1 MPHGRCWHGMPV
13 SSDRGAPVA
22 KSLAEAASAGGSA
35 PPAGRR
41 WAYVA
46 DEILRWTTEAPAAIL
61 LALEFVLL
69 LMGVIARYAFHRPMY
84 WVDELATT
92 LFLWLNMFGAAV
104 ALRRGEHMRLTA
116 FVRRTSPRVRAW
128 IDVAVMIVVATFVV
142 EMLIPTQKYVAAEAA
157 ITMPALQVSA
167 AYSVSA
173 VLVGMILMLI
183 IIIVRLAATA
193 SLRII
198 VSTVAL
204 LGAVSFLA
212 VLAKPVLNHL
222 GNLNLILFFV
232 VLVGVFVS
240 SSVPIAFGF
249 GVATLSYLAVA
260 TQMPLSVVVGRM
272 AEGMSAL
279 VLLAVPLFVFLG
291 LLIDMSGVTNALID
305 FIAALIG
312 HVRGGLGYV
321 LLVAMYFVSGISG
334 AKAADMA
341 AVAPVLFPEM
351 KRRGWEP
358 GELVGMLSASGAM
371 GETIP
376 PSLVVIIIGSV
387 TGVSIAALFT
397 GGLLPAAVAALSMAF
412 IVFMRSG
419 QERIS
424 GVARPTFTAILKKF
438 FIAAPALVLP
448 FLVLGAVIG
457 GIATATEVST
467 VGITYAA
474 LIGILVYRRFKWRR
488 IYPML
493 IETASLSG
501 AILLIIA
508 TATAMAWALTQS
520 GFSHSLVN
528 LMAGVPGGRSGF
540 IAASVVLFVLLGSF
554 LEGIPAVVLFGPL
567 LFPVSRMMGVHDV
580 HYAMLVILGM
590 GVGLFSPPFGVGFY
604 AACAIGKVSPDE
616 AMGRVFPYMAAVLA
630 ALIAVAAIP
639 WLSVGFLR
647 VR

>member
-1 MPHGRCWHGMPV
+1 MAKDIV
-13 SSDRGAPVA
+13 ETGAP
-22 KSLAEAASAGGSA
+22 GGSA
-35 PPAGRR
+35 LSGDRR
-41 WAYVA
+41 WVRVA
-46 DEILRWTTEAPAAIL
+46 DEILRWTTELPAAIL
-61 LALEFVLL
+61 LMLEFVLL
-69 LMGVIARYAFHRPMY
+69 LMGVVARYAFHRPMY

-116 FVRRTSPRVRAW
+116 FVRRTSPSVRAW
-128 IDVAVMIVVATFVV
+128 IDVAVMIVMAMFVV
-142 EMLIPTQKYVAAEAA
+142 EMLVPTKKYLAAEAA

-173 VLVGMILMLI
+173 VLAGMILMLI
-183 IIIVRLAATA
+183 IILVRLARTA
-193 SLRII
+193 SLRSF
-198 VSTVAL
+198 VSTIAL
-204 LGAVSFLA
+204 VGGVSLLA
-212 VLAKPVLNHL
+212 ILAKSPLARL

-249 GVATLSYLAVA
+249 GVATLSYLALT

-272 AEGMSAL
+272 AEGMSAM

-291 LLIDMSGVTNALID
+291 LLIEMSGVTTALID

-334 AKAADMA
+334 SKAADMA

-358 GELVGMLSASGAM
+358 GELVGMLSAAGAM

-387 TGVSIAALFT
+387 TGVSIAALFI
-397 GGLLPAAVAALSMAF
+397 GGLVPAAVAALSMAS
-412 IVFMRSG
+412 IVFLRSA
-419 QERIS
+419 QERVP
-424 GVARPTFTAILKKF
+424 GTARPPFTAILKKF
-438 FIAAPALVLP
+438 LIALPALALP

-457 GIATATEVST
+457 GVATATEVST
-467 VGITYAA
+467 VGIAYAVI
-474 LIGILVYRRFKWRR
+474 IGLTIYRRFEWRR
-488 IYPML
+488 VYPML
-493 IETASLSG
+493 VETASLSG
-501 AILLIIA
+501 AILIIIA

-520 GFSHSLVN
+520 GFSHSLVK
-528 LMAGVPGGRSGF
+528 LMVSMPGGRGGF

-567 LFPVSRMMGVHDV
+567 LFPVSRIMGVHDV
-580 HYAMLVILGM
+580 HYAMMVILGM

-630 ALIAVAAIP
+630 ALIVVAAIP

>member
-1 MPHGRCWHGMPV
+1 MTRAVVGIGATGGGALPESRWWVPAT
-13 SSDRGAPVA
+13 DR
-22 KSLAEAASAGGSA
+22 
-35 PPAGRR
+35 
-41 WAYVA
+41 
-46 DEILRWTTEAPAAIL
+46 ILRFATEVPAAIL
-61 LALEFVLL
+61 LVLEFILL
-69 LMGVIARYAFHRPMY
+69 LVGVIARYALRRPMY
-84 WVDELATT
+84 WGDELATV
-92 LFLWLNMFGAAV
+92 LFLWLNMFGAAI

-116 FVRRTSPRVRAW
+116 LVRRASSSMRAR
-128 IDVAVMIVVATFVV
+128 IDVAVMVVVGMFVV
-142 EMLIPTQKYVAAEAA
+142 QMLVPTKNYVIAEAA
-157 ITMPALQVSA
+157 ITLPALQVSA
-167 AYSVSA
+167 AYGVSA
-173 VLVGMILMLI
+173 VLAGMILMLI
-183 IIIVRLAATA
+183 VILSRLAAA
-193 SLRII
+193 SLRRLVGTIALVGGLI
-198 VSTVAL
+198 LLAILTKPL
-204 LGAVSFLA
+204 LGR
-212 VLAKPVLNHL
+212 L
-222 GNLNLILFFV
+222 GNINLVLFFV
-232 VLVGVFVS
+232 VMVGVLVS

-249 GVATLSYLAVA
+249 GVATLSYLALS

-272 AEGMSAL
+272 AEGMSAM
-279 VLLAVPLFVFLG
+279 VLLAVPLFVLLG
-291 LLIDMSGVTNALID
+291 LLIEMSGVTTALID

-334 AKAADMA
+334 SKAADMA

-351 KRRGWEP
+351 KRRGWRP
-358 GELVGMLSASGAM
+358 GELVGMLSAAGAM

-387 TGVSIAALFT
+387 TGVSIAALFI
-397 GGLLPAAVAALSMAF
+397 GGLVPAAVAALSMAS
-412 IVFMRSG
+412 IVFFRSA
-419 QERIS
+419 QEQAPGR
-424 GVARPTFTAILKKF
+424 RPFSFTEILKRF
-438 FIAAPALVLP
+438 LIAFPALALP

-467 VGITYAA
+467 VGIAYAA
-474 LIGILVYRRFKWRR
+474 LIGIFVYRRFEWRR

-493 IETASLSG
+493 VETASLSG

-528 LMAGVPGGRSGF
+528 LMAAMPGGRAGF

-630 ALIAVAAIP
+630 ALIIVAAIP

-647 VR
+647 